1 MSNVVTSF
9 AARLRSGK
17 PAFASWIGLSEA
29 MSAEVLARE
38 DFDCTILDVQHG
50 LQTVSSVIA
59 GIGGSAAAGKP
70 TLVRIG
76 VEEFPNASRYLD
88 SGAVGVIAPMVN
100 TMDDARRFANFM
112 KYPPMGERSWG
123 PHRALGMSGLDP
135 QAYLKQANGH
145 TLAIAM
151 IETRAAMAILDDI
164 LDLPGID
171 GVFVGPSDLSIALS
185 NGGHID
191 AFHADVD
198 VALKHVLARAKA
210 HNKLASAFC
219 MTGARAGEL
228 AGWGFNLLSIGT
240 DMVFMRQAA
249 KQELDAARGIAAGT
263 AKVAKSY

>member
-1 MSNVVTSF
+1 MSNFVTSF
-9 AARLRSGK
+9 ASRLRSGE

-29 MSAEVLARE
+29 MSAEALARE
-38 DFDCTILDVQHG
+38 GFDCTILDVQHG

-100 TMDDARRFANFM
+100 TMADARRFAGFM

-135 QAYLKQANGH
+135 QDYLKQANGH

-151 IETRAAMAILDDI
+151 IETREAMAILDDI

-210 HNKLASAFC
+210 HKKISSAFC

-249 KQELDAARGIAAGT
+249 KQELDAARGVAAGT